1 MELKQFN
8 QLAYKS
14 VDDFIYGKSPNP
26 VTLKNG
32 MVIGGGEIYPEINFT
47 LPPMLI
53 TQETMP
59 EVLRIYKEIMHG
71 VTERAVDLFV
81 PGFVAEVE
89 LLPPCTWN
97 VGWGVEVSKVLLE
110 TMNEFSAKHGI
121 KTALRTTVIDVREG
135 RDLEHM
141 YHGKQ
146 WDNVMAAFRENGRAG
161 ADMLAIESIG
171 GKESHDEANIYCDI
185 RKAVFALGV
194 LGVRDMHKLWSEISK
209 IAAETGS
216 IASGDT
222 ACGFSNT
229 AMVLADRKMIPKT
242 FAAVDRVISAVRS
255 LAAIEA
261 GAVGP
266 HKDCGYEGVF
276 VKAITGTPITMEGR
290 TSAVAHLSPVG
301 NIAACVADLWS
312 NESIQ
317 HIKLLGGFAPVVSM
331 EQLAYDCRL
340 MNEATRR
347 GPDVARLLRDLHAD
361 SDSRLD
367 PQAYVL
373 RPDVVFEISKKIVA
387 DQNGGC
393 SRAKTAALAAVDA
406 LRRGVANK
414 ELHIDEREAGWLDTL
429 ESQLETIP
437 DDESEFIAEMVDE
450 CEKLNPKLYDL
461 V

>member
-1 MELKQFN
+1 MEIKSFTR
-8 QLAYKS
+8 LAFES
-14 VDDFIYGKSPNP
+14 VDEFIYGHSPHP

-32 MVIGGGEIYPEINFT
+32 MVIGGGEVFPEINFT
-47 LPPMLI
+47 LPQMMI
-53 TQETMP
+53 TQDTMP
-59 EVLRIYKEIMHG
+59 EVLRIYREIIAG
-71 VTERAVDLFV
+71 VTERAIDLFV

-97 VGWGVEVSKVLLE
+97 VGWGVDVSKVLLD
-110 TMNEFSAKHGI
+110 TMNELGAKHGI

-146 WDNVMAAFRENGRAG
+146 WENVLSAFRENGRAG
-161 ADMLAIESIG
+161 ADLLAIESIG
-171 GKESHDEANIYCDI
+171 GKDVHDEANIYCDI
-185 RKAVFALGV
+185 RKAIFALGV
-194 LGVRDMHKLWSEISK
+194 LGVNDMHRLWSEISN
-209 IAAETGS
+209 IAQETGS

-222 ACGFSNT
+222 ACGFANT

-242 FAAVDRVISAVRS
+242 FAAVDRVVAAVRS

-266 HKDCGYEGVF
+266 HKDCGYEGVY

-290 TSAVAHLSPVG
+290 SSAVAHLSPVG

-347 GPDVARLLRDLHAD
+347 GPDAARLLRDLHAD
-361 SDSRLD
+361 SDSRFD

-373 RPDVVFEISKKIVA
+373 RPDVVFEISRKIVA
-387 DQNGGC
+387 DQNGPL
-393 SRAKTAALAAVDA
+393 SRAKTAALAAIES
-406 LRRGVANK
+406 LRGGLEQKR
-414 ELHIDEREAGWLDTL
+414 LILDDREAGWLDIL
-429 ESQLETIP
+429 ESQIETIP
-437 DDESEFIAEMVDE
+437 DDVEKFTAEMIDE
-450 CEKLNPKLYDL
+450 CEKFNPEIYR
-461 V
+461 

>member
-1 MELKQFN
+1 MALKTFN
-8 QLAYKS
+8 QLAYAS
-14 VDDFIYGKSPNP
+14 VDDFMFGRSPHP

-32 MVIGGGEIYPEINFT
+32 LVIGGGDVYPEINFT
-47 LPPMLI
+47 LPPMMI

-59 EVLRIYKEIMHG
+59 EVLDVYREIIQG
-71 VTERAVDLFV
+71 VSERAVDLYV

-97 VGWGVEVSKVLLE
+97 VSWGVEVSKVLLE
-110 TMNEFSAKHGI
+110 TMNEFSAKYGI

-141 YHGKQ
+141 HHGKQ
-146 WDNVMAAFRENGRAG
+146 WENVLAAFRENGRAG
-161 ADMLAIESIG
+161 ADLLAIESIG
-171 GKESHDEANIYCDI
+171 GKEVHDEANIYCDI

-194 LGVRDMHKLWSEISK
+194 LGVRDMHRLWGEIRK
-209 IAAETGS
+209 IADETGA

-222 ACGFSNT
+222 ACGFANT

-242 FAAVDRVISAVRS
+242 FAAVDRVVSAVRS

-266 HKDCGYEGVF
+266 HKDCGYEGVY

-312 NESIQ
+312 NESVQ
-317 HIKLLGGFAPVVSM
+317 HVKLLGGYAPVVSM

-373 RPDVVFEISKKIVA
+373 RPDVVFEIAGKIVA
-387 DQNGGC
+387 DPNGGL
-393 SRAKTAALAAVDA
+393 SRAKTAAQAAVDA
-406 LRRGVANK
+406 LRRGVA
-414 ELHIDEREAGWLDTL
+414 EQSVLIDEREIDWLDSI
-429 ESQLETIP
+429 EAQLETIP
-437 DDESEFIAEMVDE
+437 DNESAFLAEMVDE
-450 CEKLNPKLYDL
+450 CEKFDPKLYDL
-461 V
+461 A

>member
-1 MELKQFN
+1 M
-8 QLAYKS
+8 S
-14 VDDFIYGKSPNP
+14 
-26 VTLKNG
+26 KNG
-32 MVIGGGEIYPEINFT
+32 MVIGGGEVFPEINFT
-47 LPPMLI
+47 LPQMMI
-53 TQETMP
+53 TQDTMP
-59 EVLRIYKEIMHG
+59 EVLRIYREIIAG
-71 VTERAVDLFV
+71 VTERAIDLFV

-97 VGWGVEVSKVLLE
+97 VGWGVDVSKVLLD
-110 TMNEFSAKHGI
+110 TMNELGAKHGI

-146 WDNVMAAFRENGRAG
+146 WENVLSAFHENGRAG
-161 ADMLAIESIG
+161 ADLLAIESIG
-171 GKESHDEANIYCDI
+171 GKDVHDEANIYCDI
-185 RKAVFALGV
+185 RKAIFALGV
-194 LGVRDMHKLWSEISK
+194 LGVHDMRKLWSEISS
-209 IAAETGS
+209 IAQETGS

-222 ACGFSNT
+222 ACGFANT

-242 FAAVDRVISAVRS
+242 FAAVDRVVAAVRS

-266 HKDCGYEGVF
+266 HKDCGYEGVY

-290 TSAVAHLSPVG
+290 SSAVAHLSPVG

-347 GPDVARLLRDLHAD
+347 GPDAARLLRDLHAD
-361 SDSRLD
+361 SDSRFD

-373 RPDVVFEISKKIVA
+373 RPDVVFEISRKIVA
-387 DQNGGC
+387 DQNGPL
-393 SRAKTAALAAVDA
+393 SRAKTAALAAIES
-406 LRRGVANK
+406 LRGGLEQKR
-414 ELHIDEREAGWLDTL
+414 LILDDREAGWLDIL
-429 ESQLETIP
+429 ESQIETIP
-437 DDESEFIAEMVDE
+437 DDVEEFTTEMIDE
-450 CEKLNPKLYDL
+450 CEKFNPEIYR
-461 V
+461 

>member
-1 MELKQFN
+1 MEIKSFTR
-8 QLAYKS
+8 LAFES
-14 VDDFIYGKSPNP
+14 VDEFIYGHSPHP

-32 MVIGGGEIYPEINFT
+32 MVIGGGEVFPEINFT
-47 LPPMLI
+47 LPQMMI
-53 TQETMP
+53 TQDTTP
-59 EVLRIYKEIMHG
+59 EVLRIYREIITG
-71 VTERAVDLFV
+71 VTERAIDLFV

-97 VGWGVEVSKVLLE
+97 VGWGVDVSKVLLD
-110 TMNEFSAKHGI
+110 TMNELGAKHGI

-146 WDNVMAAFRENGRAG
+146 WENVLSAFRENGRAG
-161 ADMLAIESIG
+161 ADLLAIESIG
-171 GKESHDEANIYCDI
+171 GKDVHDEANIYCDI
-185 RKAVFALGV
+185 RKAIFALGV
-194 LGVRDMHKLWSEISK
+194 LGVHDMRKLWSEIST
-209 IAAETGS
+209 IAQETGS

-222 ACGFSNT
+222 ACGFANT

-242 FAAVDRVISAVRS
+242 FAAVDRVVAAVRS

-266 HKDCGYEGVF
+266 HKDCGYEGVY

-290 TSAVAHLSPVG
+290 SSAVAHLSPVG

-340 MNEATRR
+340 MNEATLR
-347 GPDVARLLRDLHAD
+347 GPDAARLLRDLHAD
-361 SDSRLD
+361 SDSRFD

-373 RPDVVFEISKKIVA
+373 RPDVVFEISRKIVA
-387 DQNGGC
+387 DQNGPL
-393 SRAKTAALAAVDA
+393 SRAKTAALAAIES
-406 LRRGVANK
+406 LRGGLEQKR
-414 ELHIDEREAGWLDTL
+414 LILDDREAGWLDIL
-429 ESQLETIP
+429 ESQIETIP
-437 DDESEFIAEMVDE
+437 DDVEEFTAEIIAE
-450 CEKLNPKLYDL
+450 CEKFNPEIYR
-461 V
+461 